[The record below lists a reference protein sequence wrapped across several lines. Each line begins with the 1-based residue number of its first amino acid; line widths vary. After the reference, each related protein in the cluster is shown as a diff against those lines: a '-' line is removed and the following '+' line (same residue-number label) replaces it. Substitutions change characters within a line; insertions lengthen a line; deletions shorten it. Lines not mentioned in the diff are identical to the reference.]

1 MVVPFR
7 KYTRQACR
15 LFILVLSFSFIAG
28 CNFSF
33 SQEDSTP
40 DSPSTA
46 AALTLEVV
54 STHVALGTE
63 IPPDHATA
71 PSSHTE
77 TGEPSSGVLE
87 DDCINKAV
95 FVDDITI
102 RDNTQIERGESFIK
116 IWRLRNDGTC
126 IWDTKYSLAFIG
138 GDRMSAPVKS
148 ALSQVIQPGQTVDL
162 SVDMTA
168 PDTTGMHQGFWRL
181 QSARGDFFGIG
192 SNGDQSFWVKINVIS
207 SLTTTPT
214 ITSTPPSTASP
225 IPVPQDTPSP
235 TPSPTSTEIIHYQDS
250 IRLTTD
256 ESIDLDNGEISP
268 PSSADLSLVENST
281 TELSLVP
288 QNNALFARY
297 SGETSPPSR
306 MECQNASLVA
316 DPISFSGLA
325 VDDILCYSTDVGRF
339 GYLIITALDTGI
351 DFTFTTW
358 GP

>member
-1 MVVPFR
+1 MEVRFR
-7 KYTRQACR
+7 MFRHQAYR
-15 LFILVLSFSFIAG
+15 FILLVLSSSFIAG
-28 CNFSF
+28 CNFTF
-33 SQEDSTP
+33 SQEGSTA

-54 STHVALGTE
+54 STYVALGTE
-63 IPPDHATA
+63 IPPDHATS
-71 PSSHTE
+71 PSSPTE
-77 TGEPSSGVLE
+77 TGELSSGLLE
-87 DDCINKAV
+87 EDCINRAV

-102 RDNTQIERGESFIK
+102 RDNTQIERGESFVK

-126 IWDTKYSLAFIG
+126 IWDTTYSLAFIG
-138 GDRMSAPVKS
+138 GERMSAPVKS
-148 ALSQVIQPGQTVDL
+148 LLSQVIQPGQTIDL

-207 SLTTTPT
+207 SITTTPT

-225 IPVPQDTPSP
+225 VPQDTPSP
-235 TPSPTSTEIIHYQDS
+235 TPSPTSTPIIHYQDS
-250 IRLTTD
+250 TRLTMD
-256 ESIDLDNGEISP
+256 ESIDLDNGEIPST
-268 PSSADLSLVENST
+268 SSADLSIMENST

-351 DFTFTTW
+351 NFTFTTW